1 MPERESAPPSARQCA
16 PQTPPFG
23 ELLASCAAARAVSRP
38 PEEEPRPPR
47 IREADPAGPADAA

>member
-1 MPERESAPPSARQCA
+1 MPERESAPPSARPCA

-38 PEEEPRPPR
+38 PEDEPRTPR
-47 IREADPAGPADAA
+47 APRVREDDAA